1 MSKYKIIADY
11 DIYDISSQKQ
21 DGTITIKIPFKN
33 ENGSLQYGVEKILSD
48 LERKIKFIPLKMAST
63 FLHLRNWFT
72 LLILVFPELNTLRTV
87 GHERLLWSCLFLI
100 LKNQAKI

>member
-48 LERKIKFIPLKMAST
+48 LEKNKIYPTEDGFD
-63 FLHLRNWFT
+63 
-72 LLILVFPELNTLRTV
+72 ILALAELVYLADTRISRIK
-87 GHERLLWSCLFLI
+87 HAEDSCLLYTSPSPRD
-100 LKNQAKI
+100 A